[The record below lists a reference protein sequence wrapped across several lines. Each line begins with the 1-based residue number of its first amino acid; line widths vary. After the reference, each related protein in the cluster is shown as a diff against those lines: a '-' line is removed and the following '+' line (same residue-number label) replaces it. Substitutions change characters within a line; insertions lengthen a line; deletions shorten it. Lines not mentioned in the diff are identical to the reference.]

1 MKIITALIAFAVTFG
16 TSTALTG
23 LFVEKR
29 QPLITIAGTN
39 HDVQT
44 QQRILALLRQDIS
57 NGEDRIDNYSQVA
70 EFWEMSSPDRLNI
83 YSKAVSEYS
92 NQSGSIDDTNL
103 PRDFQRAWRQH
114 MKAWH
119 DYSIYLEQLK
129 KSAASQK
136 MTDDEID
143 ERLNDRD
150 DLINRTWYRALA
162 IASRYDANPY
172 DNE

>member
-1 MKIITALIAFAVTFG
+1 MKIITALIAFATTFG

-23 LFVEKR
+23 LFVEKH
-29 QPLITIAGTN
+29 QPLITVSRTN
-39 HDVQT
+39 QDVQT
-44 QQRILALLRQDIS
+44 KQRILSLLRRDIQ
-57 NGEDRIDNYSQVA
+57 NGEDRLDKCSQAA
-70 EFWEMSSPDRLNI
+70 EFWELSSSDRLNI

-92 NQSGSIDDTNL
+92 NDSGSIDDANL
-103 PRDFQRAWRQH
+103 PADFQRAWRQH

-119 DYSIYLEQLK
+119 DYSVYLEQLK

-136 MTDDEID
+136 MTGDEID
-143 ERLNDRD
+143 EQLNDRD

-162 IASRYDANPY
+162 VASRYDANPY